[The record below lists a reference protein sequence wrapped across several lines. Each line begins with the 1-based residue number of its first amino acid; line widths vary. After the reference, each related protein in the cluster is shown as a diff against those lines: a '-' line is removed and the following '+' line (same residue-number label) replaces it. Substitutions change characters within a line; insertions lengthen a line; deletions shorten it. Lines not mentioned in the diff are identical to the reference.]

1 MFRRTNVCALTTE
14 IPCWW
19 RENLSG
25 IRWYSNSDI
34 ILLFSLLFSNER
46 KGNENAMNLIWK
58 QTLFVEHFLLDK
70 KKKKTNFSW
79 NLILLKLVGKRT
91 KKNSNKAG
99 EQKLEHI
106 LHWEPKDYHIDYV
119 ISMELPC
126 RWGTDVPS
134 ASLPWRQKGAG
145 RDRFLWKCWLQN
157 YTPFLNCIKPLFQGE
172 TKCKAINTKIN
183 LLFSCK

>member
-1 MFRRTNVCALTTE
+1 MLMTQ
-14 IPCWW
+14 
-19 RENLSG
+19 NLSG
-25 IRWYSNSDI
+25 IGWYSNSDI

-70 KKKKTNFSW
+70 KKRISDGIWFCWSSLAKE
-79 NLILLKLVGKRT
+79 L
-91 KKNSNKAG
+91 KKNSNKEG

-134 ASLPWRQKGAG
+134 ANLPWRQKGAG
-145 RDRFLWKCWLQN
+145 RDGFLWKCRLQD
-157 YTPFLNCIKPLFQGE
+157 YRPFLNCIKPLFQGE
-172 TKCKAINTKIN
+172 TKCKAINTKII